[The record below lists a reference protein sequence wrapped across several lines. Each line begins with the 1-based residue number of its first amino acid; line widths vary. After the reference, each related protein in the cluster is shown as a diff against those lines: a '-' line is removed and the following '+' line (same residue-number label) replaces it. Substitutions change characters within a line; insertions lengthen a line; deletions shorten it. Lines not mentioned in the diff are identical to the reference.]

1 MLEHEF
7 RENDYCDCENDT
19 YSLMESKMIAVIKS
33 LHETPMKTLI
43 LFSNCV

>member
-1 MLEHEF
+1 MLEDEF

-33 LHETPMKTLI
+33 LHENTHENSDTFL
-43 LFSNCV
+43 